1 MQDAAQA
8 LLTASQP
15 RYAALA
21 ATLARAIT
29 EGHYPV
35 GALLPTEGEL
45 VSRYGVSRPTVREA
59 LRRLRE
65 MGLVTAEH
73 GVGTR
78 VTSRTPRANY
88 EMAVR
93 SLAELMRYDGPTQL
107 EIRQR
112 KRMRLDARLAA
123 DLGLEEGMPVLGV
136 SGLRLR
142 EGGEP
147 LSIVRMFVPETFA
160 AGVDHANPEGK
171 PLHRLVGDAYGLR
184 LGELRQQISA
194 VKLSASEAAD
204 LRLPPR
210 SPGLRILRS
219 FHAEDGQ
226 LMEATVNLHPSRER
240 FTYDIR
246 LTAT

>member
-1 MQDAAQA
+1 MRDAAKV
-8 LLTASQP
+8 LLTDSQP

-21 ATLARAIT
+21 AALARAIT
-29 EGHYPV
+29 EGQYAV

-45 VSRYGVSRPTVREA
+45 VSQYGLSRPTVREA

-65 MGLVTAEH
+65 IGLVTAEH
-73 GVGTR
+73 GIGTR
-78 VTSRTPRANY
+78 VTSRAPRANY

-93 SLAELMRYDGPTQL
+93 SLAELMRYDGPTRL
-107 EIRQR
+107 EVQQR
-112 KRMRLDARLAA
+112 RRTRLDARLAA
-123 DLGLEEGMPVLGV
+123 DLGLEEGLPVLGV

-142 EGGEP
+142 GSGEP
-147 LSIVRMFVPETFA
+147 LSIVRMFVPEPFA
-160 AGVDHANPEGK
+160 ESVDHANPEGK
-171 PLHRLVGDAYGLR
+171 PLHRLVGEAHGLR

-194 VKLSASEAAD
+194 VKLSTREAAE

-210 SPGLRILRS
+210 SPGLRILRA
-219 FHAEDGQ
+219 FHAEDGR